1 MSNFFTKTGH
11 DIPCISKTGHIF
23 ASCPINVNKLNMKK
37 GVPFDRAK
45 PYNELPLLPPPEE
58 VIDKEVL
65 LKWGIAG
72 RALAEL
78 NKNIL
83 RLPNPNMLINTI
95 ALREAKSSSEI
106 ENIFT
111 TEDELYK
118 AISDSVQEAAANPN
132 TKEVLRYRE
141 ALWTGYHTISKKGE
155 MDIKSIIKV
164 YQQIKNT
171 KEGIRS
177 PQSQVVIKRGNSEFR
192 AGEVIYTPPR
202 GKGVVEKKMEN
213 LIQYLYDDSD
223 KTDALLKMAIAHYQF
238 EAIHPFSDGNGRT
251 GRILNLLYLVNKGLL
266 SHPVLYL
273 SKYIIENKDEYYHHL
288 GAVTQRKAWKNW
300 IVYML
305 TAVEQTAG
313 HTNRTIDE
321 IIDQMQATLDYGKA
335 ELKWYNKEINEVLF
349 AQPYLKSKSIGN
361 VIGRTSR
368 TTLTKYMSELTSLN
382 ILSAK
387 QDGKEVFYINNDLV
401 RILGE

>member
-1 MSNFFTKTGH
+1 
-11 DIPCISKTGHIF
+11 
-23 ASCPINVNKLNMKK
+23 MKK
-37 GVPFDRAK
+37 VIPFDRTK
-45 PYNELPLLPPPEE
+45 PYNELPLLPPPTD

-65 LKWGIAG
+65 LKWGIAS

-141 ALWTGYHTISKKGE
+141 ALWTGYHTISKRGKI
-155 MDIKSIIKV
+155 DIKSIIKV
-164 YQQIKNT
+164 YQQVKNT
-171 KEGIRS
+171 KDGIRP
-177 PQSQVVIKRGNSEFR
+177 PQSQVIIKRGNSEVK
-192 AGEVIYTPPR
+192 AVEVIYTPPR
-202 GKGVVEKKMEN
+202 GKDIVENKMEN
-213 LIQYLYDDSD
+213 LIQYFYDDAD
-223 KTDALLKMAIAHYQF
+223 KTDPLLKMAIAHYQF

-251 GRILNLLYLVNKGLL
+251 GRILNLLYLVNEGLL

-273 SKYIIENKDEYYHHL
+273 SKYIIENKDDYYYHL
-288 GAVTQRKAWKNW
+288 GGVTQRKSWKNW
-300 IVYML
+300 IIYML

-313 HTNRTIDE
+313 HTNRIIDE
-321 IIDQMQATLDYGKA
+321 IINQMQATLDYGKA
-335 ELKWYNKEINEVLF
+335 ELKWYNKEINEALF
-349 AQPYLKSKSIGN
+349 TQPYIKPKSIGN
-361 VIGRTSR
+361 IIGRTSR
-368 TTLTKYMSELTSLN
+368 TTLTKYMSELTRVK